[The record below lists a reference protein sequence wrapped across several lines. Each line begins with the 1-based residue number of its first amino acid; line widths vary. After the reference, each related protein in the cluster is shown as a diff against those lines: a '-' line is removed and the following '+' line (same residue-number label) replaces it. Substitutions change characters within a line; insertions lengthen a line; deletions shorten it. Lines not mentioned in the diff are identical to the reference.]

1 MLEFDNKLS
10 IINKADARLYGN
22 STQLEEEVETNKKD
36 KMKNLVRLQAEESKK
51 EETNILPIIMHERE
65 LMENI

>member
-1 MLEFDNKLS
+1 MLEFDQKLAF
-10 IINKADARLYGN
+10 INEADTLLYGD
-22 STQLEEEVETNKKD
+22 SSQKDEEVEASKKD
-36 KMKNLVRLQAEESKK
+36 KLKNLVKFQAEESKK